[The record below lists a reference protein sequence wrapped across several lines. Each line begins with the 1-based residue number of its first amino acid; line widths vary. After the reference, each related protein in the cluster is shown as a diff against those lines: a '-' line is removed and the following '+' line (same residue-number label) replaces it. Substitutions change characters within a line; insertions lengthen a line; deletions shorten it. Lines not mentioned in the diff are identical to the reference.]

1 MAQASLHTHIDWQ
14 HVKVLIIDDQLSSA
28 LLIQNILHSI
38 KLTSVDIATC
48 SNTALQCCRTTNY
61 DLILIDFHLEADI
74 NGSDLLAAMRKTNC
88 ISAHCGVVFIS
99 GDRTPEI
106 IVTSMTMDADS
117 FLSKPLNI
125 GMLKQRVVT
134 VYQACLLRRP
144 IYTAIENN
152 KISTAM
158 TLCRQLLRQQG
169 HNLEIEI
176 LLIDLLIK
184 QQQWSQAQQLLT
196 LFSQHSQNHKLILRQ
211 AQLTHHQGDT
221 PAAICILQTL
231 IKQVPLFVEAYDELA
246 ILLQQ
251 QQQNDNAKVI
261 AYKALLLTPTISH
274 RSLLVAQLAV
284 NTNDQSLFIKVGK
297 TLVNHLAII
306 DDDWIVY
313 LAQYTAQF
321 EQLHSQQLSP
331 QRQRKLIK
339 QLKKLFQQANR
350 RLTHNQKKCLTAFRH
365 ITLARF
371 TATLQ
376 PLTTKRRLLYGLKR
390 YFGQMSQAPAAI
402 MVDALP
408 LLIHFGE
415 TRLIGEIYQILMTR
429 TVLDP
434 HSHYRM
440 AQLQQNKFLVEN
452 VRLLV
457 AQLATAKATVTLDPQ
472 RAYCIYQTIL
482 RDYPYNTE
490 AHLGRIA
497 SLLAQ
502 QQINHLQ
509 ITSSLQ
515 QMKKMP
521 LPSPLLEWLQQL
533 QHQYND
539 QHIISYDQFSPSSS

>member
-1 MAQASLHTHIDWQ
+1 MTQASLHTNINWQ

-38 KLTSVDIATC
+38 KLTTVDIAT
-48 SNTALQCCRTTNY
+48 SSSSALQCCRTTSY
-61 DLILIDFHLEADI
+61 DLILIDFHLEAHI
-74 NGSDLLAAMRKTNC
+74 NGSELLTAIRKSNC

-99 GDRTPEI
+99 GDRTPEV

-144 IYTAIENN
+144 IYTALENN
-152 KISTAM
+152 QIPTAIR
-158 TLCRQLLRQQG
+158 LCRQLLQQRG
-169 HNLEIEI
+169 HNIEIEI
-176 LLIDLLIK
+176 LLIDLLLK

-196 LFSQHSQNHKLILRQ
+196 LFSQHSHNHKLVLRQ

-221 PAAICILQTL
+221 SAAICILQTL
-231 IKQVPLFVEAYDELA
+231 IQQVPLFVEAYDELA

-251 QQQNDNAKVI
+251 QQQDDNAKVI
-261 AYKALLLTPTISH
+261 AYKALLLTPTINQ

-297 TLVNHLAII
+297 TVVNHLPII

-313 LAQYTAQF
+313 LAQYTARF

-331 QRQRKLIK
+331 QRQRRLIK

-376 PLTTKRRLLYGLKR
+376 PLTTKRRLLYGLR
-390 YFGQMSQAPAAI
+390 MYFGQMSQAPTAI

-429 TVLDP
+429 TALDP

-457 AQLATAKATVTLDPQ
+457 AQLATAKATITLDPQ

-497 SLLAQ
+497 SLLALQ
-502 QQINHLQ
+502 QVNHLH

-521 LPSPLLEWLQQL
+521 LPSPLLEWFEQL